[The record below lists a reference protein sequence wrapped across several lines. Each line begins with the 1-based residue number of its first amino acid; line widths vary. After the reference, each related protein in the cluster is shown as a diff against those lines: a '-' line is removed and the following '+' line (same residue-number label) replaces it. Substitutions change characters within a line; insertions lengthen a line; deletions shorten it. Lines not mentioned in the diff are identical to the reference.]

1 MSDFVDYNLG
11 TYRVG
16 TTFDALPFT
25 AARTPT
31 AFANLA
37 SVTVTFTS
45 SDSCQHTF
53 TWTGTITNAT
63 TWAFTLPAIT
73 TIAYE
78 TGYYTGSFVFT
89 DVNGRKK
96 PYLRG
101 VINIIPI

>member
-1 MSDFVDYNLG
+1 MSNYVDYNFG

-25 AARTPT
+25 ASRTPT
-31 AFANLA
+31 AFADLA

-45 SDSCQHTF
+45 SCSCQHTF
-53 TWTGTITNAT
+53 TWTGAITDAA

-73 TIAYE
+73 AIAYE
-78 TGYYTGSFVFT
+78 TGYYTGTFLFT

-101 VINIIPI
+101 AINIIDL